1 MATILYLTK
10 YALSKGIIEVSED
23 QLDQRYTR
31 EDSVKLI
38 GYMDHFHFGKDI
50 FRTYEE
56 AKKVAEQMRDKK
68 IESVKKQLKKLEKM
82 TF

>member
-10 YALSKGIIEVSED
+10 YALTKGIIEVKEE
-23 QLDQRYTR
+23 QLDKRYLN
-31 EDSVKLI
+31 ENSVKLV
-38 GYMDHFHFGKDI
+38 GYFDHFHFGKDV
-50 FRTYEE
+50 FKTREE

-68 IESVKKQLKKLEKM
+68 LESVKKQLKKLEKM